1 MTRTV
6 ILVMITEAG
15 ASVRESL
22 SGEDR
27 SPFVT
32 GCKHRQGFLS
42 SLIFWP
48 GAARQLP
55 ICQETIQRG
64 LEWSRKLQL
73 MILLCRL
80 ETEMAKEVDVLFLVL
95 PTQNVSLVSTCSE

>member
-32 GCKHRQGFLS
+32 GCKHRQGFLP

-48 GAARQLP
+48 GAAKQLL
-55 ICQETIQRG
+55 ICQEIFQRG
-64 LEWSRKLQL
+64 LEWSRKFQL
-73 MILLCRL
+73 MFPLCGS
-80 ETEMAKEVDVLFLVL
+80 EAEMAKEASVLGPAL
-95 PTQNVSLVSTCSE
+95 PTQNVSLDSTCSE